1 MPDSIK
7 TAPTFIDF
15 QIATGIRRWREALGI
30 SQEAV
35 GRAVG
40 LSSMQIS
47 KYECAVNRIPAATL
61 FLIARFLNLPLDQ
74 LFMCIEPEDSTNV
87 RSRQIRNAGRQVS
100 LGLAHEAVM
109 LTSLFERIK
118 DPVKRNKAIRLARSM
133 AATEA
138 AASKSPGAGSRQRS
152 KRQASV

>member
-40 LSSMQIS
+40 LSSVQIS

-74 LFMCIEPEDSTNV
+74 LFMCIEPEEGPDAKPKQT
-87 RSRQIRNAGRQVS
+87 RNPNRQVS
-100 LGLAHEAVM
+100 LDLAYEAVM
-109 LTSLFERIK
+109 LASLFERIT
-118 DPVKRNKAIRLARSM
+118 DPVKRNKALRLVRAM
-133 AATEA
+133 ATTPATPSEG
-138 AASKSPGAGSRQRS
+138 PGAGSRQSS
-152 KRQASV
+152 KR